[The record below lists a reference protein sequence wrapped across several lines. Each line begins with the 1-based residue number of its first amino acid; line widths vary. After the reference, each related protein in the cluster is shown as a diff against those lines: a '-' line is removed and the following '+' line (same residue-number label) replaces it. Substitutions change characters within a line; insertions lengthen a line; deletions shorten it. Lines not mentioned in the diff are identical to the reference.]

1 MCVCVG
7 VCVRACVRARACV
20 LWIVLGEAPVSPVTI
35 LVWFVGYLR
44 GSSSN
49 YRRCIWLAF
58 SKRISIDFRATL
70 EVPCLYFSR
79 LH

>member
-1 MCVCVG
+1 MI
-7 VCVRACVRARACV
+7 V

-49 YRRCIWLAF
+49 YRRCIWLTF
-58 SKRISIDFRATL
+58 SKRASIDFRATL
-70 EVPCLYFSR
+70 EVPCLYLLDFTDATYWQDDLLAR
-79 LH
+79 